1 MEWIERLND
10 AISYIEEH
18 LTEEI
23 DMNQLGRIACC
34 SSYHFQRMFTYMAGV
49 PLAEYIRRRKMSLAA
64 VDLQGRGMKIID
76 VAGKYGY
83 SSPTAFNRAFQS
95 VHGIAP
101 SSLKKEGVSVK
112 SFPPITFK
120 ITVKGVEEMNYRIE
134 TKEAFRIVGV
144 SVPLDKDIEKNFAV
158 IPAKWGE
165 IAANGTLQRLTGMM
179 DTQPMG
185 VLGISTCNDTEPW
198 RYYIAVSSTQA
209 ADGLEEYTV
218 PAATWAVFP
227 GSGTNQSIQEL
238 ERRIVTE
245 WLPTSGYEYGNA
257 PDVEVY
263 LNPDPANAQ
272 YEVWIPVVKRQG
284 ENRSGAAEPV
294 TCQPP
299 QAHRPLFH
307 GWSLPRTQPRGTF
320 KISLSNSS
328 MLLECAA
335 SLCHSRRISRFFCS

>member
-18 LTEEI
+18 LTDEI
-23 DMNQLGRIACC
+23 DMEQLGRVACC
-34 SSYHFQRMFTYMAGV
+34 SSYHFQRMFTYMAGI
-49 PLAEYIRRRKMSLAA
+49 PLSEYIRRRKMSLAA
-64 VDLQGRGMKIID
+64 VDLQGRDSKIID

-95 VHGIAP
+95 VHGMAP
-101 SSLKKEGVSVK
+101 SALKKEGVSVK

-134 TKEAFRIVGV
+134 TKEPFRIVGV
-144 SVPLDKDIEKNFAV
+144 SVPLEKDIEKNFAV

-165 IAANGTLQRLTGMM
+165 IAADGTLQRLTCMM
-179 DTQPMG
+179 DTQPYG

-198 RYYIAVSSTQA
+198 RYYIAVSSSRA

-218 PAATWAVFP
+218 PGATWAVFP
-227 GSGTNQSIQEL
+227 GTGTNQSIQEL

-263 LNPDPANAQ
+263 LNPDPENAQ

-284 ENRSGAAEPV
+284 
-294 TCQPP
+294 
-299 QAHRPLFH
+299 
-307 GWSLPRTQPRGTF
+307 
-320 KISLSNSS
+320 
-328 MLLECAA
+328 
-335 SLCHSRRISRFFCS
+335 